1 MAFGARGKGKG
12 KGKGPRRDNKQNA
25 LFKRKKFCR
34 FTVEKVV
41 QIDYKDVDTLRDF
54 SSFIIGEGPVTASSI
69 LTVRWRSTASL

>member
-1 MAFGARGKGKG
+1 MAFGARGKGKA

-54 SSFIIGEGPVTASSI
+54 VGENGKIIPAR
-69 LTVRWRSTASL
+69 LTGT